1 MNMKRIKFATLIV
14 TIVAGAMT
22 LSSCGSTGSATKQKG
37 IVLQEGD
44 NATLVSENGY
54 TTITMP
60 VEKTADDLAL
70 YDTDVLGYLLKSNAP
85 ISTDGGTWDNDR
97 IYYYMHNSKEWLH
110 LGNYEHPYEIEMTKV
125 KSIRISNNRLRLREF
140 VDQMPLLANSKEK
153 KSDNSFQDEVS
164 FGSSYYYFI
173 EIVVNDR

>member
-1 MNMKRIKFATLIV
+1 MKKMRIASIMSLAL
-14 TIVAGAMT
+14 VAGAMMFT
-22 LSSCGSTGSATKQKG
+22 SCGSTGSATKQKG

-44 NATLVSENGY
+44 NATLTNENGY

-60 VEKTADDLAL
+60 IEKTADDLAL

-85 ISTDGGTWDNDR
+85 ISTDGDTWDNDR

-140 VDQMPLLANSKEK
+140 VDQMPYLANSKEK

>member
-1 MNMKRIKFATLIV
+1 MKKMRFASIMSLAL
-14 TIVAGAMT
+14 VAGAMMFT
-22 LSSCGSTGSATKQKG
+22 SCGSTGSATKQKG

-44 NATLVSENGY
+44 NATLTNENGY

-60 VEKTADDLAL
+60 VEKTAEDLAL

-85 ISTDGGTWDNDR
+85 ISTDGDTWDNDR

-140 VDQMPLLANSKEK
+140 VDQMPYLANSKEK